1 MQTQRSIIQLA
12 DRSLQRVDFDPLTF
26 RPEDLLWLPHHARLS
41 GCARKRQSEHLAGRI
56 AAVYALREVGEKE
69 VPAVGDRRQ
78 PLWPAPWYGSISHCE
93 RSALAVVSVR
103 PIGVDIERI
112 LSPALAAELES
123 SIVNNAEK
131 SLLDASGLPSALALT
146 LAFSAKESA
155 FKASPPEIQNGVGF
169 SDFEV
174 TYIKEG
180 NLRLRLSAVAYR
192 LQWIKAGDYII
203 TLCAS

>member
-26 RPEDLLWLPHHARLS
+26 RPEDLLWLPHYARLS
-41 GCARKRQSEHLAGRI
+41 DCARKRQTEHLAGRI

-93 RSALAVVSVR
+93 RCALAVASAGPV
-103 PIGVDIERI
+103 GVDIERI
-112 LSPALAAELES
+112 LSPTLATELES

-155 FKASPPEIQNGVGF
+155 FKASPPEIQSGVGF
-169 SDFEV
+169 RDFEV

-192 LQWIKAGDYII
+192 LQWIKAGDYVI